1 MDINSNITRNKKKK
15 EEEKV
20 AAKTIFS
27 LSCKVDEVS
36 NTEEQEDF
44 KIYGK
49 VKADKMDSDLMA
61 SILCS
66 IIKQCTP
73 EEAIEEVLDLT
84 AEKLG
89 FVDANKE
96 DAGDCDGDHCKPRIE
111 VHKHTINKENAGDF
125 LKFLNKLLGE

>member
-61 SILCS
+61 SILCN

-84 AEKLG
+84 TEKLG
-89 FVDANKE
+89 FVDANKDNE
-96 DAGDCDGDHCKPRIE
+96 EETPRIK
-111 VHKHTINKENAGDF
+111 VLKHTINKENTEDF